1 MGPRHR
7 CRPPAAA
14 LCPAL
19 LGPALPRRLA
29 GDEPPQFSLS
39 AWFAAPQVERA
50 LSQPQQAQQAQQR
63 HHQAGAGASSL
74 NAYNLNK
81 EPGLLGRRSAKA
93 GALAAA
99 GAAVWC
105 GAARG
110 AALLPVPFV
119 WGLAAVLASVGLL
132 DTGISRLPEESSSSS
147 TVGGAGAGAGT
158 ACQADATPHL
168 APAASS
174 GPEAASEDRDS
185 SAEPPAPAAAPL
197 LPSSSLDGV
206 AAHEDASHNQP
217 AAHAALHD
225 GAGRPAANGAPPAA
239 QLGAAGAVQVVMD
252 AAVVHQLEDLM
263 PELGISAGSPALAPG
278 ALGGCRM
285 GRWGWGWSGWG
296 WSHRWARC
304 ACIDRA
310 ALRCAV
316 LAAVHQAVLGQH
328 GWR

>member
-1 MGPRHR
+1 MN
-7 CRPPAAA
+7 
-14 LCPAL
+14 
-19 LGPALPRRLA
+19 
-29 GDEPPQFSLS
+29 S
-39 AWFAAPQVERA
+39 
-50 LSQPQQAQQAQQR
+50 
-63 HHQAGAGASSL
+63 
-74 NAYNLNK
+74 YNLNK

-99 GAAVWC
+99 GAAVWR

-132 DTGISRLPEESSSSS
+132 DTGVSRLPEESSSS

-158 ACQADATPHL
+158 ACQADATPQL
-168 APAASS
+168 APASSS
-174 GPEAASEDRDS
+174 GPEAATAERDS

-197 LPSSSLDGV
+197 LPPSSSMDGGAMSE
-206 AAHEDASHNQP
+206 AASDSQP
-217 AAHAALHD
+217 AAHAALQD
-225 GAGRPAANGAPPAA
+225 GAARPAANGAPPAA
-239 QLGAAGAVQVVMD
+239 QLGAAGAGQVVMD

-263 PELGISAGSPALAPG
+263 PELGISAGSPALEPG

-296 WSHRWARC
+296 WSHGWARC

-310 ALRCAV
+310 ALRCAL